1 MDWTNLIFIDDWG
14 AARSRLIGDRPT
26 SGRHSRPRND
36 KWPATL
42 DPLFQVFPSGG
53 DIQVRLMGLSEKMK
67 DLIGERPSNWQ
78 TLETDEIPVREFL
91 SRIDFFVYFHHPN
104 WVEAYGRTVGEAA
117 AAGCVVILPSYLKKT
132 FGDAGLYCEP
142 AEALGLVRSIAAD
155 RQRFAELSARG
166 RQVIEERFRLTSYLG
181 HLQRVLA
188 AARGD
193 LPLDEIIERPQL
205 AVPTILQGEAKRAS
219 FYWRR
224 AGLRVPKLRPK
235 PALKRQVKRLR
246 RRLLD

>member
-26 SGRHSRPRND
+26 IGRHSRPRND

-42 DPLFQVFPSGG
+42 DALFQVLPSGG

-117 AAGCVVILPSYLKKT
+117 AAGCVVILPSYLKR
-132 FGDAGLYCEP
+132 
-142 AEALGLVRSIAAD
+142 RSVTLDFIVNQL
-155 RQRFAELSARG
+155 RPWVWFARSPQTDSASPSSPR
-166 RQVIEERFRLTSYLG
+166 E
-181 HLQRVLA
+181 
-188 AARGD
+188 AAR
-193 LPLDEIIERPQL
+193 
-205 AVPTILQGEAKRAS
+205 
-219 FYWRR
+219 
-224 AGLRVPKLRPK
+224 
-235 PALKRQVKRLR
+235 
-246 RRLLD
+246 